1 MSVLVKGM
9 KMPKTCIKCGWHE
22 YYGGDYDW
30 YHACQMTGSMPIEC
44 SVVELGRADNCP
56 LVELPEKHGKL
67 IDGIELIDY
76 CKDMIRLSRE
86 NDEDM
91 KYIII
96 SKICYTNVIG
106 QIVNMPT
113 LLEAEGE

>member
-1 MSVLVKGM
+1 MAYTFLKAKG
-9 KMPKTCIKCGWHE
+9 
-22 YYGGDYDW
+22 YG
-30 YHACQMTGSMPIEC
+30 
-44 SVVELGRADNCP
+44 V
-56 LVELPEKHGKL
+56 GKSL
-67 IDGIELIDY
+67 LDESRIDY

-96 SKICYTNVIG
+96 SKICYTSVIG

-113 LLEAEGE
+113 LLEAEGEE